1 MKVKLKKKSARNEE
15 KNEEMFVRLGDVPLD
30 ILRYNI
36 SMQSGVERKETRK
49 SILLKMGAKKPK
61 NPYINYKELMQ
72 NKAKAKAEAEVF
84 AFDRSA
90 SFVNKKLPLKQAKK
104 KRKSQQKNR
113 PRKKLVCDV
122 LYVYDLEYPSHG
134 SIANTWYYVNVFQ
147 SSDLYIVLSLI
158 CFLEVLNKLF
168 PAMFS
173 VFEPFSP

>member
-84 AFDRSA
+84 AFDCSW
-90 SFVNKKLPLKQAKK
+90 
-104 KRKSQQKNR
+104 
-113 PRKKLVCDV
+113 
-122 LYVYDLEYPSHG
+122 VYDGKTGRFDVPISHC
-134 SIANTWYYVNVFQ
+134 NV
-147 SSDLYIVLSLI
+147 
-158 CFLEVLNKLF
+158 
-168 PAMFS
+168 
-173 VFEPFSP
+173 

>member
-1 MKVKLKKKSARNEE
+1 MY
-15 KNEEMFVRLGDVPLD
+15 VRLGDVPLD

-49 SILLKMGAKKPK
+49 SLLLKMGAKKPK

-72 NKAKAKAEAEVF
+72 NKAKAEAEAF

-104 KRKSQQKNR
+104 KRKNQQKDR

-122 LYVYDLEYPSHG
+122 LYVHNLEYPSHG

-147 SSDLYIVLSLI
+147 SSDLYIVLSKI
-158 CFLEVLNKLF
+158 RSLEGLNKC
-168 PAMFS
+168 FS
-173 VFEPFSP
+173 VVFRVFEPFSSGSQVS